1 MSGAGTATRTDT
13 GVAAPPADRTRA
25 LTAPW
30 VVDDR
35 SLEAAEC
42 WALLGS
48 AGSVR
53 VAGAAVTPASIVA
66 FDAEQ
71 RRIVLEERGLR
82 GPAGRVLL
90 ETGAQS
96 PIGGWSVIAAGRA
109 TALGSRHGRPGTAG
123 HRADGRPTVRWLVE
137 VDDVTGLAFRTDALR
152 RDRTGGTP

>member
-66 FDAEQ
+66 LDPAQ
-71 RRIVLEERGLR
+71 GRIVLEGRGLR
-82 GPAGRVLL
+82 RPGGRVLL

-109 TALGSRHGRPGTAG
+109 TALGSRVGHAGAAGRRTD
-123 HRADGRPTVRWLVE
+123 RRPTVWWLVE

-152 RDRTGGTP
+152 RDRAGATP